1 MSCSGSAPIVTANM
15 AADHTWTNWAGT
27 YSVTPQVTSHPA
39 DAAEVAAQIR
49 HAAENDLSVK
59 AVGAGH
65 SFNGIA
71 ITRGVMLHLD
81 RLSGIVSAD
90 LETGLVTVAAGT
102 TLNVLNSALWNMG
115 LAMTNLGDIDSQTIS
130 GAISTGT
137 HGTGLHVGG
146 IATQVRGLELVS
158 GAGEVVRCSADE
170 NPEIFSVAR
179 VGLGALGV
187 ITEVTLQCEPAFL
200 LQAVEAP
207 ADYDAVLE
215 GLDAV
220 IDAHNHFEFYWFPN
234 TKRVLTTT
242 NDRVPLKAG
251 AQPVGRLRGWL
262 DDEFLSNTVFEGIN
276 RLTTWRP
283 GLIPAANSFAA
294 RALTSRKYSDRSY
307 SVFSS
312 PRRVRFE
319 EMEYAVPRAA
329 LPYVIHEIEQWLQR
343 NEERV
348 GFPVEVRF
356 AAADDIALSTAYGRQ
371 TCYIAVHEYHRRR
384 NQKYFLAFERI
395 ARSVEGRPHWGK
407 LHYRSA
413 IDLAPLYPQFNNFL
427 EVRAQLDPD
436 RRFNN
441 DYLRRVLGT

>member
-1 MSCSGSAPIVTANM
+1 M
-15 AADHTWTNWAGT
+15 AGDDTWSNWAGT
-27 YSVTPQVTSHPA
+27 YTVTPQLIRHPA

-49 HAAENDLSVK
+49 RAAENDLSIK
-59 AVGAGH
+59 AIGAGH
-65 SFNGIA
+65 SFNNIG

-81 RLSGIVSAD
+81 RLSGILSAD
-90 LETGLVTVAAGT
+90 LETGVVTVAAGT
-102 TLNVLNSALWNMG
+102 TLAVLNSALWNMG

-137 HGTGLHVGG
+137 HGTGLRFGG
-146 IATQVRGLELVS
+146 IATQVRGLELVT
-158 GAGEVVRCSADE
+158 GVGEVVRCSADE

-207 ADYDAVLE
+207 ADYDTVME
-215 GLDAV
+215 SLDAV
-220 IDAHNHFEFYWFPN
+220 IDAHDHFEFYWFPH
-234 TKRVLTTT
+234 TRRVLTKA
-242 NDRVPLKAG
+242 NDRVPLTAG
-251 AQPVGRLRGWL
+251 AQPVGRFRGWL
-262 DDEFLSNTVFEGIN
+262 DDEFLSNTVFEKIN
-276 RLTTWRP
+276 RLTTRRP
-283 GLIPAANSFAA
+283 RLIPLANKVAA
-294 RALTSRKYSDRSY
+294 RALSSRKYSDRSY

-329 LPYVIHEIEQWLQR
+329 LPYVIHELEEWLQR
-343 NEERV
+343 NDERV

-395 ARSVEGRPHWGK
+395 ARSMEGRPHWGK

-413 IDLAPLYPQFNNFL
+413 NDLAPLYPEFNKFL
-427 EVRAQLDPD
+427 DVRAHLDPD